1 MPLPSVLLLNGPNLN
16 LLGSREPEI
25 YGPETLEDLNMLC
38 HKRAK
43 ALGVSLVCQQSN
55 WEGQLIDWIH
65 NARGVHEGIIINPG
79 ALTHTSIGLLDALKG
94 VDLPVIEV
102 HISNIHR
109 RESFRH
115 QSYVSQ
121 AALGVICGLGRQ
133 GYLLAIDAIA
143 NVLNSEQDL

>member
-16 LLGSREPEI
+16 LLGTREPEI
-25 YGPETLEDLNMLC
+25 YGSENLKDLNNLC
-38 HKRAK
+38 KRRAK
-43 ALGVSLVCQQSN
+43 ALGLSLVCQQSN

-65 NARGVHEGIIINPG
+65 EARGNHEGIIINPG

-115 QSYVSQ
+115 QSFVSQ

-133 GYLLAIDAIA
+133 GYLLAMDAMA
-143 NVLNSEQDL
+143 NVLNSEQEL

>member
-1 MPLPSVLLLNGPNLN
+1 MLLLNGPNLN
-16 LLGSREPEI
+16 LLGTREPEI
-25 YGPETLEDLNMLC
+25 YGSENLKDLNNLC
-38 HKRAK
+38 KRRAK
-43 ALGVSLVCQQSN
+43 ALGLSLVCQQSN

-65 NARGVHEGIIINPG
+65 EARGNHEGIIINPG

-115 QSYVSQ
+115 QSFVSQ

-133 GYLLAIDAIA
+133 GYLLAMDAMA
-143 NVLNSEQDL
+143 NVLNSEQEL